1 MTTPF
6 IVSTEFEL
14 TRVAAPNL
22 PLAPDAYERR
32 YQDQLNNV
40 LRLYFNRLDAL
51 LGQLQTSASTAT
63 LLVPYGAFHQ
73 DGATVLTAN
82 LTNNSTT
89 PIPVTS
95 TAEFLAPGA
104 LLIDGELI
112 KYTGKTPTTFTGITR
127 GAFSTTNVAHTAGDA
142 VTEALGVSSPTVASA
157 LPFTATDASFG
168 IELDP
173 TNPSHVVCSTAGVY
187 NFTFSA
193 QFLNFTS
200 AEDNVTVWFK
210 KDGADI
216 PYSAG
221 LVQVNAKHGSSPGA
235 SIVSWNLIVDMNA
248 GDYIELYFSSNTGNT
263 VCATFPAGTA
273 PVHPISPSLI
283 LTATF
288 VSALPA

>member
-1 MTTPF
+1 MTL
-6 IVSTEFEL
+6 IVTSEFEL
-14 TRVAAPNL
+14 QRIAPPNL
-22 PLAPDAYERR
+22 PLAEGDYSQQ

-40 LRLYFNRLDAL
+40 LRLYFNRLQAIL
-51 LGQLQTSASTAT
+51 NQLDTNASTAA
-63 LLVPYGAFHQ
+63 LLLPYGAFHQ

-82 LTNNSTT
+82 MTNNSTT
-89 PIPVTS
+89 PIQVTS

-104 LLIDGELI
+104 LLIGGELI

-127 GAFSTTNVAHTAGDA
+127 GAYSTTNVAHTAGDA
-142 VTEALGVSSPTVASA
+142 VTEALGVSSPTVASS

-173 TNPSHVVCSTAGVY
+173 LNPSHVVCSTAGVY

-210 KDGADI
+210 KNGSDI

-221 LVQVNAKHGSSPGA
+221 LVQVNSKHGSSPGA
-235 SIVSWNLIVDMNA
+235 SIVSWNLIVDMNV

-263 VCATFPAGTA
+263 VCATYPAGVA

-288 VSALPA
+288 VSALP

>member
-1 MTTPF
+1 MTLLVT
-6 IVSTEFEL
+6 SEFEL
-14 TRVAAPNL
+14 QRIAPPNL
-22 PLAPDAYERR
+22 PLATGQYSRE

-40 LRLYFNRLDAL
+40 LRLYFNRLQAL
-51 LGQLQTSASTAT
+51 LNQLDTRTAAAS
-63 LLVPYGAFHQ
+63 LLLPYGAFHQ
-73 DGATVLTAN
+73 DGASVLTGS

-95 TAEFLAPGA
+95 TAEFAPAGA
-104 LLIDGELI
+104 ILIGDELI
-112 KYTGKTPTTFTGITR
+112 IYTGKTPTTFTGITR
-127 GAFSTTNVAHTAGDA
+127 GAYSTTNVAHNTGDA
-142 VTEALGVSSPTVASA
+142 VTEAIGVPSPTTAQA
-157 LPFTATDASFG
+157 LIFTATDASYG

-173 TNPSHVVCSTAGVY
+173 LNPSHVVCATAGVY

-193 QFLNFTS
+193 QFLNYTS

-210 KDGADI
+210 KDGSDV

-221 LVQVNAKHGSSPGA
+221 VVQVNAKHGSSPGA
-235 SIVSWNLIVDMNA
+235 SIVSWNLILDMNVA
-248 GDYIELYFSSNTGNT
+248 DYIELYFSSNTGNT
-263 VCATFPAGTA
+263 VCATFPAGVA